1 MRPVYGGVGRLPQ
14 PPLFT
19 PSCQRTGST
28 DARRISFE
36 DTVRFEKI
44 HEDTYRD
51 FGFELISVEPR
62 SLAER
67 VRIITAAIG

>member
-1 MRPVYGGVGRLPQ
+1 
-14 PPLFT
+14 
-19 PSCQRTGST
+19 
-28 DARRISFE
+28 
-36 DTVRFEKI
+36 VRFEKI